1 MDSQLCADSA
11 VGNDDVPSACH
22 QRSRQR
28 LNVRRHFSGE
38 RSGAKRLRR
47 KAAVPLLTA
56 LVGSTALLLGGC
68 RTDSTFEFKADG
80 SVRTEI
86 VFEDDTG
93 SMRTLKQTC
102 EDLREYFGSIG
113 DFAANARMED
123 ITPPGGHLTCKA
135 TSHTPLGSVKLVG
148 SGDTYTL
155 TLKPTD
161 ETKED
166 MDGLTART
174 TIVMPGKV
182 VKTSMGTVRGNK
194 VVITGVDYLVDGL
207 KITSEKEGPR
217 GPSSSS
223 RPRHSADKRPS
234 DGHNGQGF
242 PLWAWAAGLGGL
254 GGLGLA
260 FAGFT
265 VAAARKRRAR
275 NNQVSRPGGFD
286 EAGDR

>member
-1 MDSQLCADSA
+1 MTHRQLCADSA
-11 VGNDDVPSACH
+11 VGNAGVSCACRQEPKRAPGAH
-22 QRSRQR
+22 SRSG
-28 LNVRRHFSGE
+28 GE
-38 RSGAKRLRR
+38 RSKAKSSAR
-47 KAAVPLLTA
+47 KAAVRFATA
-56 LVGSTALLLGGC
+56 LVGSALALGGC

-234 DGHNGQGF
+234 DGDNGQGF
-242 PLWAWAAGLGGL
+242 PLWAWAAGL

-275 NNQVSRPGGFD
+275 NNQVSRPGGFS
-286 EAGDR
+286 

>member
-1 MDSQLCADSA
+1 M
-11 VGNDDVPSACH
+11 
-22 QRSRQR
+22 
-28 LNVRRHFSGE
+28 NVRRHFSGE

-93 SMRTLKQTC
+93 SMQTLKQTC

-123 ITPPGGHLTCKA
+123 ITPRGGHLTCKA

-161 ETKED
+161 ETKTDETKED

-182 VKTSMGTVRGNK
+182 TKASTGTVRGNK

-217 GPSSSS
+217 DPSSSS
-223 RPRHSADKRPS
+223 ESRNSADKRPS

-242 PLWAWAAGLGGL
+242 PLWAWAAGL

>member
-1 MDSQLCADSA
+1 MIDSQLCADSA
-11 VGNDDVPSACH
+11 VGNAGVSCACRQEPKRAPGAH
-22 QRSRQR
+22 SRSG
-28 LNVRRHFSGE
+28 GE
-38 RSGAKRLRR
+38 RSKAKRSAR
-47 KAAVPLLTA
+47 KAAVRFATA
-56 LVGSTALLLGGC
+56 LVGSALVLGGC

-174 TIVMPGKV
+174 TIVTPGKV

-223 RPRHSADKRPS
+223 ESRNSADKRPS

-242 PLWAWAAGLGGL
+242 PLWAWAAGL

-275 NNQVSRPGGFD
+275 NNQVSRPGGFS
-286 EAGDR
+286 